1 LARGH
6 ASVKLQ
12 LKANRRT
19 AEYRISNVE
28 VWNRCAQSLLK
39 WTEFIDSTFD
49 VGRSMFDVHLFI
61 DAKLNMKLYSKFHL
75 RSDWPFFRPEA
86 ALNPEPPSTEPLNV

>member
-1 LARGH
+1 
-6 ASVKLQ
+6 
-12 LKANRRT
+12 
-19 AEYRISNVE
+19 
-28 VWNRCAQSLLK
+28 
-39 WTEFIDSTFD
+39 
-49 VGRSMFDVHLFI
+49 MFDVHLFI